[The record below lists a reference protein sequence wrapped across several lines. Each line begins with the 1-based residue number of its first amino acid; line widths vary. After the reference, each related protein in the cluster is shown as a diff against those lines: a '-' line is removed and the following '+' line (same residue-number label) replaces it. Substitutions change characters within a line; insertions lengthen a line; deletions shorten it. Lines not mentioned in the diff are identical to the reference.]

1 MVESGCSLTSGRS
14 SPELHGIEIEED
26 DIWKIWGSVL
36 ATRLYWAQPAL
47 VKPDY
52 AKP

>member
-1 MVESGCSLTSGRS
+1 MLPYLRS
-14 SPELHGIEIEED
+14 EVFLNYMALKLRKMIFG
-26 DIWKIWGSVL
+26 KIWGSVL